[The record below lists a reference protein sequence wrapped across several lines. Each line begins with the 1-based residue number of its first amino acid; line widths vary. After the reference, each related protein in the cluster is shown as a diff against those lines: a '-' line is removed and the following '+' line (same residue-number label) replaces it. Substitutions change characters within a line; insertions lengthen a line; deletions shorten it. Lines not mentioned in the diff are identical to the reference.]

1 MKVKLLGVFLL
12 PLFVIASHGQ
22 STAPIADLSNYGV
35 RIEPDKRLIVVL
47 AALEMATARNA
58 AGVDERLINTP
69 LSEKGKKFREQLI
82 ADNSTL
88 NEDLKRRIS
97 MFVAAH
103 KKRHPGTT
111 DSELVAPFISMAYSL
126 SPVPELADPVVMND
140 LPGSLLDVLD
150 FAPLAREF
158 YRRSTLSTKLDDY
171 IREYRRDSDGIL
183 RSSAR
188 EMVSE
193 LLDYLHTRPVLV
205 ISEKVKT
212 ETQKGKS
219 KREII
224 QKVETRTHERNFY
237 LVPERLAARDTITFL
252 NVRDDYYV
260 IVPPDADLLFSEARR
275 AFIQFIIDPLVLNN
289 AKEIGPMRDWVK
301 PLLDERRKTNTSLSP
316 DVFLAISRSLVA
328 AIDVRQAEYEQVRIA
343 TSQARE
349 KVARLKT
356 DEEKRAV
363 SADLEKFKQA
373 LADEST
379 LRLYED
385 HEKGAVLSFYFADQ
399 LRGIED
405 SGFDIAASLREM
417 IASFDAANESGRI
430 AATADARRRAVAARE
445 DRKKHPETRTVTVE
459 NPVTVRLLAIQK
471 TIDQKDLAKAAAD
484 LKQLNAEFPR
494 EPRIHYSIGRVA
506 SLRAES
512 MDDPEMQARTLLE
525 AKTAYSNVIGTATA
539 DTDKALLSLAFV
551 ALGRIYEFENQ
562 PDYALKLYDKAIE
575 LQDVPGGAF
584 RDALAAKQRLLKP
597 Q

>member
-1 MKVKLLGVFLL
+1 MKIKFLGLFLVLLFAATA
-12 PLFVIASHGQ
+12 FGQ
-22 STAPIADLSNYGV
+22 NNAPVADLSNYGV

-47 AALEMATARNA
+47 AALEMATAKNA
-58 AGVDERLINTP
+58 AGLDERIINTP
-69 LSEKGKKFREQLI
+69 LTEKGKKFREQLV

-88 NEDLKRRIS
+88 NEDLRRRIS
-97 MFVAAH
+97 MFVAGH
-103 KKRHPGTT
+103 KKRHSGTT

-158 YRRSTLSTKLDDY
+158 YRRSTLATKLDDY
-171 IREYRRDSDGIL
+171 VKEYRRDSDGVL

-193 LLDYLHTRPVLV
+193 LLDYLHTRPVLT
-205 ISEKVKT
+205 ITEKVKT
-212 ETQKGKS
+212 QTQKGKS
-219 KREII
+219 KREVI
-224 QKVETRTHERNFY
+224 QKIETRTHERNFY
-237 LVPERLAARDTITFL
+237 LVPERLAARGTITFL
-252 NVRDDYYV
+252 NVRDDYSV
-260 IVPPDADLLFSEARR
+260 VVPPDADLLFSEARR

-301 PLLDERRKTNTSLSP
+301 QLLDERRKTSPSLSP

-349 KVARLKT
+349 KIARVKA
-356 DEEKRAV
+356 DYEKRAV
-363 SADLEKFKQA
+363 SAELERFKQTV
-373 LADEST
+373 ADEST

-385 HEKGAVLSFYFADQ
+385 HENGSVLSFYFADQ
-399 LRGIED
+399 LKGVED

-417 IASFDAANESGRI
+417 IASFDATKESGRI
-430 AATADARRRAVAARE
+430 ATTADARRRAIAARE
-445 DRKKHPETRTVTVE
+445 DRKKHPETRPVTVE
-459 NPVTVRLLAIQK
+459 NPVTTRLLAIQK

-484 LKQLNAEFPR
+484 LKQLNAEFPS
-494 EPRIHYSIGRVA
+494 EPRVHYSIGRVA

-512 MDDPEMQARTLLE
+512 MDDPEMQAKTLLE
-525 AKTAYSNVIGTATA
+525 AKTAYTNVISTATA
-539 DTDKALLSLAFV
+539 ETDKALLSLAFV

-562 PDYALKLYDKAIE
+562 NDYAIKLYDKALE
-575 LQDVPGGAF
+575 LQDIPGGAF